1 MRRTYISPEY
11 KLTRVYG
18 TYNMKEESNF
28 FSSKMLDIEDNISIS
43 TIDIIYY
50 QNINGEQIDFSIESS
65 SSPDFYSPVIDKNIN
80 HTLIIDDTQTRSQK
94 EGNTKWILTID
105 IKSILDGYL
114 FSTMKKWRTFEGIKK
129 EMVLSNNVNV
139 DIKKYITEN
148 VYDRYKLSSI
158 DLFIS
163 YKELI
168 RGQNNFRYKNDWNQ
182 NIISDENKF
191 KKIQTETSV
200 DGSIVKIIFN
210 QDKISKDYSFDYF
223 FNLNFIKK

>member
-1 MRRTYISPEY
+1 
-11 KLTRVYG
+11 
-18 TYNMKEESNF
+18 
-28 FSSKMLDIEDNISIS
+28 
-43 TIDIIYY
+43 
-50 QNINGEQIDFSIESS
+50 
-65 SSPDFYSPVIDKNIN
+65 
-80 HTLIIDDTQTRSQK
+80 
-94 EGNTKWILTID
+94 
-105 IKSILDGYL
+105 
-114 FSTMKKWRTFEGIKK
+114 MKKWRTFEGIKK

-223 FNLNFIKK
+223 FNLNFVKK